1 MKLSLGNLW
10 WTLPLL
16 AVGMYALV
24 RAIVGIAN
32 VAQQGELATAAVS
45 PHAPDVAL
53 TFDLARTVLVYFEE
67 PELIRLKS
75 VFYDLELHLSHPA
88 SGWSA
93 PLHHTGLP
101 VNFIIS
107 KQSRITKGTMIRYRK
122 TLRLPA
128 AGAYNLQVSGF
139 DPAEDYADCA
149 VVFMR
154 PSYLGASAIWVLLLI
169 FSIFAIVGGFVVSLI
184 AVSQNS

>member
-1 MKLSLGNLW
+1 MKLSLLNLW

-24 RAIVGIAN
+24 RAIIGIAN
-32 VAQQGELATAAVS
+32 VAQQGELATAVVS
-45 PHAPDVAL
+45 PRAPDVAL
-53 TFDLARTVLVYFEE
+53 TFDLARTLLVYFEE
-67 PELIRLKS
+67 PELIWLRSAFHDLK
-75 VFYDLELHLSHPA
+75 LHLSHPA

-101 VNFIIS
+101 ISFIVS
-107 KQSRITKGTMIRYRK
+107 KQSRITKGTVIRYRK

-128 AGAYNLQVSGF
+128 AGVYNLHVSGF
-139 DPAEDYADCA
+139 DPAEDYTDCA

-154 PSYLGASAIWVLLLI
+154 PSYLSASAIWVLLLI
-169 FSIFAIVGGFVVSLI
+169 FSIFATIGGFVVSLI
-184 AVSQNS
+184 VVVQNS